1 MAVRIR
7 DQATGKTDGACDRRM
22 VRLGRIRAMA
32 GRRYRGEKEAAG
44 ADRPAETRRQM
55 DFVPKVTH
63 ALRKNHELQSV
74 RQHGTNVDDAA
85 P

>member
-1 MAVRIR
+1 
-7 DQATGKTDGACDRRM
+7 
-22 VRLGRIRAMA
+22 
-32 GRRYRGEKEAAG
+32 
-44 ADRPAETRRQM
+44 M

-63 ALRKNHELQSV
+63 ALRKNDELQSV

>member
-1 MAVRIR
+1 
-7 DQATGKTDGACDRRM
+7 M

-32 GRRYRGEKEAAG
+32 GRRCCGEKEAAG

-63 ALRKNHELQSV
+63 ALRKNHELQSIQ
-74 RQHGTNVDDAA
+74 QHGTDVDDAA